1 MKKVE
6 PAIRII
12 ATGTLFLLLLTGLL
26 IGTFFLTAWLY
37 HTIGHAPPP
46 FLVQVIN
53 SLLGVALYA
62 VIRSGF
68 FSLINAR
75 QGGTRRPMWLFEP
88 SLAAIEQIAKEYFQI
103 ILNRAFRAK
112 CLSSQ

>member
-46 FLVQVIN
+46 FLVQGIN
-53 SLLGVALYA
+53 SLLGLALYA
-62 VIRSGF
+62 LILIGF
-68 FSLINAR
+68 FSLINATH
-75 QGGTRRPMWLFEP
+75 GLRRTQMGLFH
-88 SLAAIEQIAKEYFQI
+88 QIFAPLDQTPKENFRI
-103 ILNRAFRAK
+103 RLNPPFPTT
-112 CLSSQ
+112 SF